1 MAELFFNV
9 IVALIALVA
18 LIGGT
23 QIPITDQPLARY
35 WPLTVSTVL
44 LVMLSIKIIRLWK
57 DLPEEEKAKAKDFS
71 FLKLKDRKIRFL
83 ALAIVAS
90 ILYVVML
97 VYFGY
102 VIATIVYGFALA
114 FLLGGR
120 CWWKNLIASIIITCI
135 LYAVFTWGLG
145 IHPAR
150 GVGIFAKFS
159 KWLEY
164 LF

>member
-1 MAELFFNV
+1 MAELFFNA
-9 IVALIALVA
+9 IIALIALVA
-18 LIGGT
+18 LIGCT

-35 WPLTVSTVL
+35 WPLTVSTVF
-44 LVMLSIKIIRLWK
+44 LVMLCIKIIRLWRN
-57 DLPEEEKAKAKDFS
+57 LPEEEKAKAKGFS
-71 FLKLKDRKIRFL
+71 FLKLKDRKVQFL
-83 ALAIVAS
+83 VLAIAAS
-90 ILYVVML
+90 ILYVVL
-97 VYFGY
+97 LIYVGY
-102 VIATIVYGFALA
+102 LIATILYGFALA

-135 LYAVFTWGLG
+135 LYAVFTWGLR

-150 GVGIFAKFS
+150 GVGVFAKFS